1 MTGKV
6 VALEFVLP
14 TALAIVLGVLLSVG
28 AVYYLFDYLLT

>member
-6 VALEFVLP
+6 IVSEFVLP

-28 AVYYLFDYLLT
+28 AVYLFDYLLT